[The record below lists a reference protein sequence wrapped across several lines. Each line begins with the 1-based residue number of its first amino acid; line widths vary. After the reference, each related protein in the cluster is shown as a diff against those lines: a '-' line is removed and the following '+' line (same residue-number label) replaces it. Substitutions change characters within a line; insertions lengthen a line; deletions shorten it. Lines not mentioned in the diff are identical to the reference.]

1 MYFNEIQAAGLCCGI
16 CDTVLGIMW
25 WGCMFRGTLT
35 FSLGGAHVKLNGGPW
50 VSKVQQNT
58 YI

>member
-1 MYFNEIQAAGLCCGI
+1 MKFKPQDSVVVSVTLFLVSCGGVV
-16 CDTVLGIMW
+16 CSGVHKLFP
-25 WGCMFRGTLT
+25 WG
-35 FSLGGAHVKLNGGPW
+35 GGAHVKLNGGPW